1 MSKSPTSADPRQR
14 ISLFANLMDY
24 VRLSWRL
31 LNDRR
36 VPGWVKAIPVLAV
49 LYFLS
54 PIDLIPDW
62 AIPGLGELDDLAVLL
77 LALKMFVDLSPDGA
91 VREHLND
98 LLGRTEAS
106 YRPPPT
112 AETPSP
118 TVIDAPYR
126 VLDDEQSQT

>member
-1 MSKSPTSADPRQR
+1 MSKSPTSVDPRQR
-14 ISLFANLMDY
+14 ISLFANLADY

-54 PIDLIPDW
+54 PFDLLPDW
-62 AIPGLGELDDLAVLL
+62 AFPGLGELDDIAILL
-77 LALKMFVDLSPDGA
+77 LALKMFVDLSPEGA

-98 LLGRTEAS
+98 LLGQVGPARQPAPADDAS
-106 YRPPPT
+106 
-112 AETPSP
+112 APS
-118 TVIDAPYR
+118 VIDAPYR
-126 VLDDEQSQT
+126 VLDDEK